1 MTPTSAISTAPT
13 LGIALLLAQLGQH
26 AADRFTAR
34 IAELDLTPPQAA
46 ILRAIAGESGRSQ
59 QALSEQL
66 GLLPS
71 RVVAFID
78 DLERRGLLQRR
89 RNPGD
94 RRLYA
99 LYLTEQGNAL
109 MSELANLSDAHEAEI
124 TAGLTDEQRS
134 VLSELLAHVADR
146 QQLGSGRRGYSPGG
160 RGRH

>member
-1 MTPTSAISTAPT
+1 M
-13 LGIALLLAQLGQH
+13 LAQLGQH
-26 AADRFTAR
+26 SAERFTAR

-46 ILRAIAGESGRSQ
+46 ILRAVAGDPGRSQ

-99 LYLTEQGNAL
+99 LYLTEHGEAL

-124 TAGLTDEQRS
+124 TAGLSDQQRT
-134 VLSELLAHVADR
+134 VLAQLLAALADR
-146 QQLGSGRRGYSPGG
+146 QKLGQGTRPAYSSIGRSRQQP
-160 RGRH
+160 